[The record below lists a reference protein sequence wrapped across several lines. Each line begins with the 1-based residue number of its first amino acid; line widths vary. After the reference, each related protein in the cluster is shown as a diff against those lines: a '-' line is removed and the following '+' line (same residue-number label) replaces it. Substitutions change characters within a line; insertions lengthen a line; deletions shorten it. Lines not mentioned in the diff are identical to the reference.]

1 MRHHPHS
8 SSQAAK
14 AAKARAGKEN
24 PNLVLLSDD
33 SDDSDDDTMQTEVW
47 KHRRQSQASR
57 EAAVDQFM
65 DSCQQERNQEF
76 ALNREKEL
84 LQQEYDEFIRFV
96 EEKHGVNCDGH
107 QKVFCGYMRLSS
119 EDKDKAKYK
128 DLVCFVFITIRINT
142 VDGDTLPSSNFS
154 LKT

>member
-1 MRHHPHS
+1 MS
-8 SSQAAK
+8 SVPEGRCAVNTKTAVS
-14 AAKARAGKEN
+14 E
-24 PNLVLLSDD
+24 L
-33 SDDSDDDTMQTEVW
+33 
-47 KHRRQSQASR
+47 ASYIATSPLPR
-57 EAAVDQFM
+57 SGAVDQCM
-65 DSCQQERNQEF
+65 DSCLQERNQEF

-84 LQQEYDEFIRFV
+84 LQIEYDEFIRYV